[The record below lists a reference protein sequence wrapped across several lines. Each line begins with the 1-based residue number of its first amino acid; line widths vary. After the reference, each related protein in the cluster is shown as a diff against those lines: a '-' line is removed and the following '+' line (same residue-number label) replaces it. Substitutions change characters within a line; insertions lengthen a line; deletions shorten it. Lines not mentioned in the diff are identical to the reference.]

1 MNETMK
7 RKAKSPPFSQALRN
21 GMIVLVIF
29 GGFLTGIGI
38 YFNTGEAKY
47 ATILYHYNAEYRAG
61 NQAVENAI
69 INVAI
74 PELIK
79 MYDRHPDWPWT
90 LELQAW
96 AIVNMSLTNNGT
108 IFNMLKNQINR
119 GQCELI
125 TPLWSYQMLTAF
137 TLDDVNFS
145 LALTR
150 ETLRGLNITRFPRVC
165 FFQESQAFPGFGNAI
180 FKQYGFDTCMVGKHV
195 LALHGIEPVHPL
207 FVQRLWDD
215 PSTDFFY
222 LPYNWVPETVQ
233 DGFHFWTF
241 LATGET
247 VTGRNV
253 LTGQGT
259 GQGEEAYL
267 PAPELIAAHELHL
280 DLMKKS
286 GYRMMTISDYVTT
299 LVGRQEYVMLDRF
312 LPETTWRDMPGFG
325 INREDS
331 NGLWKWMAHN
341 TAKGNA
347 TNYNDD
353 GGQLADTWR
362 TGNILKAT
370 LTLLLA
376 NWSILDPALR
386 TSLNATL
393 SNAYKSYFRAQGTDA
408 YGWEPGWIDG
418 KENVLHET
426 DYSRNNNHQARIL
439 ALQVLQSLNSTLALG
454 NLVQVY
460 TENMALGPG
469 TKAFSNITAAFINES
484 RVATTLG
491 LNDLPV
497 DMQLALVGN
506 TSEPVIAVSNC
517 TWNGFSYQVI
527 DISIGDM
534 TASRLKLAG
543 TYPVWYCPSFY
554 EDRALQ
560 FSLYG
565 EEPFA
570 LPLSNGLAFFGSQAA
585 GVAVI
590 KNSSARHVALLA
602 ENDWIGYYED
612 TDDED
617 PYPVKNVHYSL
628 VIYQGTLDTAIVLA
642 NFINTRPFVE
652 IDMNGGWA

>member
-1 MNETMK
+1 MNENQT
-7 RKAKSPPFSQALRN
+7 RAAKSPPFSRALRD

-29 GGFLTGIGI
+29 SGFLTGLGI
-38 YFNTGEAKY
+38 YFNIGQARY

-61 NQAVENAI
+61 NQAVEDAI

-96 AIVNMSLTNNGT
+96 AIVNMSLTDNGT

-137 TLDDVNFS
+137 TIEDVNFS

-150 ETLRGLNITRFPRVC
+150 ETLLGLNITRFPRVC

-180 FKQYGFDTCMVGKHV
+180 FKQYGFDTCMVGTHV

-207 FVQRLWDD
+207 FVQRLWND
-215 PSTDFFY
+215 PSTDFYY

-280 DLMKKS
+280 DLMRKS

-299 LVGRQEYVMLDRF
+299 LVNRHEYAMLDRF
-312 LPETTWRDMPGFG
+312 VPETTWRDMPGFG

-331 NGLWKWMAHN
+331 NGLWKWMGHN

-353 GGQLADTWR
+353 GSQLADTWR

-370 LTLLLA
+370 RTLLLA
-376 NWSILDPALR
+376 NWYMLNNATR

-393 SNAYKSYFRAQGTDA
+393 TNAYKFYFRAQGTDA
-408 YGWEPGWIDG
+408 YGWEPGWI
-418 KENVLHET
+418 ENNVLHET
-426 DYSRNNNHQARIL
+426 DYSRNNNHAARLL
-439 ALQVLQSLNSTLALG
+439 ALQVLQSLNSTLGLG

-460 TENMALGPG
+460 TENMYVGAG
-469 TKAFSNITAAFINES
+469 TAAFSNITTSFINET
-484 RVATTLG
+484 RVLTSSGLG
-491 LNDLPV
+491 DLPV
-497 DMQLALVGN
+497 EMSLTIKGN
-506 TSEPVIAVSNC
+506 TSASTVTVSNC
-517 TWNGFSYQVI
+517 SWGGFPYQAV
-527 DISIGDM
+527 DIKIPDM
-534 TASRLKLAG
+534 TASRLKLASS
-543 TYPVWYCPSFY
+543 YPIWYCPTFCD
-554 EDRALQ
+554 DRAML

-570 LPLSNGLAFFGSQAA
+570 LPIANGLVFLGSQAA
-585 GVAVI
+585 GVAII
-590 KNSSARHVALLA
+590 KNNSARHVALLA
-602 ENDWIGYYED
+602 DQDWIGYYEE

-617 PYPVKNVHYSL
+617 PYPVKNVHYSF
-628 VIYQGTLDTAIVLA
+628 VIFKGNLTTAIALA
-642 NFINTRPFVE
+642 NFINTRPYVK

>member
-1 MNETMK
+1 MNEDQARTTK
-7 RKAKSPPFSQALRN
+7 FFPFAHALRH
-21 GMIVLVIF
+21 GMFVLVIF
-29 GGFLTGIGI
+29 GGLLTGLGI
-38 YFNTGEAKY
+38 YFNIGQARY

-61 NQAVENAI
+61 NQAVEDAI

-137 TLDDVNFS
+137 TLDDVNIS

-150 ETLRGLNITRFPRVC
+150 ETLSGLGISRFPRVC

-180 FKQYGFDTCMVGKHV
+180 FKHYGFDTCMVGTHV

-207 FVQRLWDD
+207 FIQRLWND

-253 LTGQGT
+253 LTSQGT

-267 PAPELIAAHELHL
+267 PAPELIAAHELRL
-280 DLMKKS
+280 DLMRKS
-286 GYRMMTISDYVTT
+286 GYRMMTISDYITT
-299 LVGRQEYVMLDRF
+299 LVNRHEYAMLGRFV
-312 LPETTWRDMPGFG
+312 PETTWRDMPGFG

-353 GGQLADTWR
+353 GSQLADTWR
-362 TGNILKAT
+362 TGIILKAT
-370 LTLLLA
+370 RTLLLA
-376 NWSILDPALR
+376 NWNNLVGTR
-386 TSLNATL
+386 ETLNATL
-393 SNAYKSYFRAQGTDA
+393 TNAYKFYFRAQGTDA
-408 YGWEPGWIDG
+408 YGWEPSWIV
-418 KENVLHET
+418 KNVLHET
-426 DYSRNNNHQARIL
+426 DYSRRNNHEARLL
-439 ALQVLQSLNSTLALG
+439 ALQVLQSINSTLALG
-454 NLVQVY
+454 NLVQIY
-460 TENMALGPG
+460 TENMTVGAG
-469 TKAFSNITAAFINES
+469 TAAFSQLPASFINET
-484 RVATTLG
+484 RILTGLG
-491 LNDLPV
+491 LNDLPLE
-497 DMQLALVGN
+497 MSLGLEGN
-506 TSEPVIAVSNC
+506 TSAPTVTVYNC
-517 TWNGFSYQVI
+517 TWGGFTYQTVDI
-527 DISIGDM
+527 DIPTI
-534 TASRLKLAG
+534 TASRLKLASS
-543 TYPVWYCPSFY
+543 YPLWYCPTFY
-554 EDRALQ
+554 EDRAMQ
-560 FSLYG
+560 FSFYG

-570 LPLSNGLAFFGSQAA
+570 LPIANGLVFLGSETSGIAI
-585 GVAVI
+585 I
-590 KNSSARHVALLA
+590 KNNSARHVALLA
-602 ENDWIGYYED
+602 DRDWIGYYEE
-612 TDDED
+612 TDEDD
-617 PYPVKNVHYSL
+617 PYPVKNVHYSF
-628 VIYQGTLDTAIVLA
+628 VIYQGTLETANALA
-642 NFINTRPFVE
+642 NFINTRPYVK